1 MNEYERVKYE
11 ELYRQAWEQQV
22 KKDRKENPQ
31 LMVNKRIKFDQY
43 ANNIANRKN
52 GAKGGRP
59 RKEKVKLKMTKDAE
73 VLNRMLQRKMTLKD
87 AAEIMGISPKAAS
100 NIKRKY
106 DLPR

>member
-22 KKDRKENPQ
+22 KKDRKENPR
-31 LMVNKRIKFDQY
+31 LIVNNRY
-43 ANNIANRKN
+43 TNNTVNREN

-59 RKEKVKLKMTKDAE
+59 KKEENKLKLTKEAE

-87 AAEIMGISPKAAS
+87 AAEIMGLSPKAAS
-100 NIKRKY
+100 NMKRKY

>member
-1 MNEYERVKYE
+1 MKIPHRKEYEE
-11 ELYRQAWEQQV
+11 FYRTCWEKQV
-22 KKDRKENPQ
+22 KKDRKENPR
-31 LMVNKRIKFDQY
+31 LIVNNRY
-43 ANNIANRKN
+43 TNNTVNREN

-59 RKEKVKLKMTKDAE
+59 KKEENELGLTKEAE

-87 AAEIMGISPKAAS
+87 VAEIMGISPKAAS